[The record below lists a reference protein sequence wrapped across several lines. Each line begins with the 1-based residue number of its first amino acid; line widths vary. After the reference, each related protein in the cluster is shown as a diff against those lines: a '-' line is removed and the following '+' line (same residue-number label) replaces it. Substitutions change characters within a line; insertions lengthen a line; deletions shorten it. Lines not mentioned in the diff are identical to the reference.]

1 MDNKTTRLAEIYKSE
16 KSKGGGITSSLGK
29 AALEK
34 LDPRQIFNQKGF
46 LASALPS
53 LFKSYRATK
62 EKKPLS
68 NFISPKSDES
78 SKKIMSKME
87 EMNSYLKIIAKESM
101 NLSKIAIDT
110 SILVRRSGLNN
121 DTSSENNIIPIGMS
135 GSAPGR
141 AAKMLQGALRIG
153 AAAMFSPAGI
163 GILAGISAGFLAKI
177 LKEQNDI
184 ELKKPEN
191 ADVPGDGKKAA
202 ANMRAAIRKSGL
214 IEGTANDIVKRLIE
228 DKLVGDAAD
237 KFCNDMAPGSNLA
250 SVLEKCS
257 SSLKEK
263 YSEMVAGLN
272 APTPAPTPAPTT
284 VTGQVFN
291 AQLGTA
297 AGASNAIFAQTGMNP
312 LAVPTLAP
320 TTPSRQSN
328 GKITYLPNTPTT
340 PTPSGSQSEV
350 RAIDNAII
358 KSQQA
363 PTPAASVT
371 TQSPIPPG
379 AVTTESGSVVSTGSG
394 GILTTSPTP
403 ASPEAS
409 KTPIKQNMNDILLNA
424 IAGGESTGVGG
435 YNAMNQGTIDLKT
448 GKSSKNGNIVGSGD
462 SQKIIS
468 EKLTDMT
475 VGEIMDRAAKPSDD
489 AKTRKEKG
497 LIFAAGKYQ
506 IIPGTLKTLVDK
518 GVVSKDDKFDNITQ
532 DKLGMALIAG
542 TGALKLAAKG
552 DYEGAQN
559 ALAKTWAS
567 IPLAKDIGDK
577 KAGNSYF
584 GDTKNSASKKSG
596 RDISAALKNSTT
608 GNDLQQASISVRD
621 GERSSM
627 AQTASPN
634 TIVNNSPTT
643 ISNSSTG
650 KNQIASAYD
659 SDLFKA
665 ITGRAA

>member
-68 NFISPKSDES
+68 NFISPESGVS
-78 SKKIMSKME
+78 SKKIMGKME
-87 EMNSYLKIIAKESM
+87 EMNSYLKIIAKESI

-110 SILVRRSGLNN
+110 SILVGRSELNN
-121 DTSSENNIIPIGMS
+121 DTSSENNIIPIGMP
-135 GSAPGR
+135 GSAPGPKGPKPSPGP

-163 GILAGISAGFLAKI
+163 GILAGISAGFLAKV
-177 LKEQNDI
+177 LKRQNDI
-184 ELKKPEN
+184 ELQKPEN
-191 ADVPGDGKKAA
+191 ADVPGGGEKAA
-202 ANMRAAIRKSGL
+202 ENKRKVIAAGGL
-214 IEGTANDIVKRLIE
+214 TEGTANTIVERLIQ

-237 KFCNDMAPGSNLA
+237 KFCNDVVRGSNLET
-250 SVLEKCS
+250 VLSKCDP
-257 SSLKEK
+257 SLKEK
-263 YSEMVAGLN
+263 YLSMVSA
-272 APTPAPTPAPTT
+272 AVPTPAPTPPTPAPT
-284 VTGQVFN
+284 
-291 AQLGTA
+291 
-297 AGASNAIFAQTGMNP
+297 P
-312 LAVPTLAP
+312 VPTP
-320 TTPSRQSN
+320 VPSQLSV
-328 GKITYLPNTPTT
+328 GKITYPPNTPTT
-340 PTPSGSQSEV
+340 PTPTGSQSEV

-371 TQSPIPPG
+371 TQSPIFPG

-403 ASPEAS
+403 ASSEAS

-462 SQKIIS
+462 SQKIINK
-468 EKLTDMT
+468 KLTDMT

-542 TGALKLAAKG
+542 TGALKLAAEG

-621 GERSSM
+621 SERSSM

>member
-34 LDPRQIFNQKGF
+34 LDPRQIFNQTGF

-62 EKKPLS
+62 EKKSLP

-78 SKKIMSKME
+78 SKKIIGKME
-87 EMNSYLKIIAKESM
+87 EMNSYLKIIAKEST

-110 SILVRRSGLNN
+110 SILVNRAGLNN
-121 DTSSENNIIPIGMS
+121 DASSENNIIPIGMPRS
-135 GSAPGR
+135 GPGSKGPKPPSGP

-153 AAAMFSPAGI
+153 AAAMFSPAGIAGI

-184 ELKKPEN
+184 ELEKPEN
-191 ADVPGDGKKAA
+191 AKVPKTGKQAA
-202 ANMRAAIRKSGL
+202 ANIREAVKTGGR
-214 IEGTANDIVKRLIE
+214 IEGTYNAIVETLIQ

-237 KFCNDMAPGSNLA
+237 KFCNDALPGSNLEV
-250 SVLEKCS
+250 VLSKCS

-263 YSEMVAGLN
+263 YLAMVAGLN
-272 APTPAPTPAPTT
+272 ATPTVIPTPIPAAPDADFAVPTPAPTP
-284 VTGQVFN
+284 
-291 AQLGTA
+291 
-297 AGASNAIFAQTGMNP
+297 
-312 LAVPTLAP
+312 
-320 TTPSRQSN
+320 PSRQSR
-328 GKITYLPNTPTT
+328 GRITYPTNTPTT
-340 PTPSGSQSEV
+340 PTPSGSQAEV

-371 TQSPIPPG
+371 TQAPIPPG

-403 ASPEAS
+403 ASLEAS
-409 KTPIKQNMNDILLNA
+409 KTPTKQSMNALLNA
-424 IAGGESTGVGG
+424 IAGGESAGAGG
-435 YNAMNQGTIDLKT
+435 YNAMNQGTINPLT

-462 SQKIIS
+462 SQKIINK
-468 EKLTDMT
+468 KLTDMT
-475 VGEIMDRAAKPSDD
+475 VGEIMNRAAKPNDD
-489 AKTRKEKG
+489 AETRKEKG

-506 IIPGTLKTLVDK
+506 IIPKTLKALVDK
-518 GVVSKDDKFDNITQ
+518 GVAGVSKGDKFDETTQ
-532 DKLGMALIAG
+532 DKLVMEIIEG
-542 TGALKLAAKG
+542 TGALRLAAKG
-552 DYEGAQN
+552 DYEEAQN
-559 ALAKTWAS
+559 ALAMQFAS

-577 KAGNSYF
+577 KIGYSYF
-584 GDTKNSASKKSG
+584 AGSTQNSASKKSG
-596 RDISAALKNSTT
+596 SAISAALRASTT
-608 GNDLQQASISVRD
+608 GNDLQQATSAFRD

-627 AQTASPN
+627 TQTGSPN

-643 ISNSSTG
+643 ISNSSTAT
-650 KNQIASAYD
+650 NQIASVYD

-665 ITGRAA
+665 ISGRAI